1 MEIFHSSP
9 RPIERAST
17 LSVAELEAVLG
28 EWFDREIVV
37 TSSGRAALLLALTD
51 LRFNRYQHRIKLPR
65 LISGCVLDA
74 TIRCAFPVDAA
85 SGGAADAT
93 LLYHQYGFEQARC
106 PDGLV
111 IEDICH
117 RFFETSSAGRRT
129 WAGDVAVF
137 SLPKF
142 FGCSSMVGGLILKT
156 AELSNRFRALRDQ
169 RESASDH
176 QYAGE
181 VFRRDYHRGG
191 DELEHVYLNRL
202 LNPNIASAELGA
214 VPDRQGLQEI
224 GAQRRQRI
232 DRLLQARGNNLP
244 EGWLGLLERSLPF
257 LFPFFAETPVLHRL
271 KVQMNDIGLASD
283 IYQLDVNR
291 NAESPSL
298 GPALLIPCHQ
308 DVPEDVLASAVT
320 MMGRH

>member
-1 MEIFHSSP
+1 MAMFYSSP
-9 RPIERAST
+9 RPIERAAT
-17 LSVAELEAVLG
+17 LSVRELEAILG
-28 EWFDREIVV
+28 EWFGREIVL

-51 LRFNRYQHRIKLPR
+51 LGFNRYQHRIKLPR

-74 TIRCAFPVDAA
+74 TIRSAFPVDAA
-85 SGGAADAT
+85 SRDAADAT
-93 LLYHQYGFEQARC
+93 LLYHQYGFEQARP
-106 PDGLV
+106 PDGVV

-117 RFFETSSAGRRT
+117 RFFETPTTGRRN
-129 WAGDVAVF
+129 WAGDVAIF

-156 AELSNRFRALRDQ
+156 SELSNRFRALRDQ
-169 RESASDH
+169 REPAPDH
-176 QYAGE
+176 RYAGE

-202 LNPNIASAELGA
+202 LNPNIASVELGA
-214 VPDRQGLQEI
+214 VPNRQELQEI

-232 DRLLQARGNNLP
+232 VRLLQAKGNNLP
-244 EGWLGLLERSLPF
+244 EGWLALLERSLPF
-257 LFPFFAETPVLHRL
+257 LFPFFAETPILHRL
-271 KVQMNDIGLASD
+271 RIQMHDIGLASE
-283 IYQLDVNR
+283 IYRLDVNR

-298 GPALLIPCHQ
+298 SPALLIPCHQ

-320 MMGRH
+320 MMLRH